1 MLASSAHPLWR
12 NFSELQNSSFAIGSP
27 PKTLRKTYASL
38 ADLTVRVWLTLR
50 FETQT
55 FAPQQMS
62 APTTESLLRLS
73 DGGRSAGN
81 FQNLMAPSTGWS
93 NFGKSARREIR
104 HLSSEDNR
112 PEQPPDKNSL
122 LLGGFFYL
130 REAKFRPG
138 SHHRSALLEQI
149 AALVCLLYLIA
160 RLMLKCLL
168 GEHPI
173 VSVLGC
179 PVSES

>member
-1 MLASSAHPLWR
+1 MLASSVHPPWR

-38 ADLTVRVWLTLR
+38 ADLTVRVWLTPR

-55 FAPQQMS
+55 FAPQQIY

-104 HLSSEDNR
+104 HLSSDDNR
-112 PEQPPDKNSL
+112 PEQSPDKNSL

-138 SHHRSALLEQI
+138 FHHRSALLEQVASLI
-149 AALVCLLYLIA
+149 CLLNLIA
-160 RLMLKCLL
+160 CLVLKSLFR
-168 GEHPI
+168 EHSI
-173 VSVLGC
+173 VSVLSC